1 MKTIYRV
8 QMQYALLLGLLIAFN
23 SSAQMEGKWV
33 YQKDSIGNTLYH
45 NQSWIIVRGQMCPV
59 DSVGS
64 RQYHKP
70 CFDIGSKEMYKQTTT
85 AKK

>member
-1 MKTIYRV
+1 
-8 QMQYALLLGLLIAFN
+8 MQYALLSALLIAFN
-23 SSAQMEGKWV
+23 SSAQLEGKRV
-33 YQKDSIGNTLYH
+33 YQKDSIGNTLYY